1 MRHTPNCGKAR
12 SGLCPNQ
19 KSRTRSLFSSGDL
32 HAVPF
37 PGTSGSWI
45 LSRAAWTPTGTQR
58 GTWVAGHGSHPC
70 TIMPALSN
78 HFCFLFCFV
87 FFFAVLQRAF
97 PFHILQISSFPNSS
111 HARTDFLAWL
121 GELQTHRWR
130 NESDT
135 VQFLK
140 PWSMGRFSQQ
150 QVKQLQQE
158 FLVYRLSVFNDV
170 QKFSKVLKLTCELRH
185 GILGIHQGEGWMG

>member
-1 MRHTPNCGKAR
+1 MPKPEVKNLVPVFLWRPPC
-12 SGLCPNQ
+12 C
-19 KSRTRSLFSSGDL
+19 
-32 HAVPF
+32 PF
-37 PGTSGSWI
+37 PRHIRELDPEQSSLDSNWNSEGNLGSRSW
-45 LSRAAWTPTGTQR
+45 LTPLHHNTN
-58 GTWVAGHGSHPC
+58 
-70 TIMPALSN
+70 TIQS
-78 HFCFLFCFV
+78 FFVLFCFV

-170 QKFSKVLKLTCELRH
+170 QKFSKLLKLTCEFRH

>member
-45 LSRAAWTPTGTQR
+45 LSRAAWTPTGTHR

-70 TIMPALSN
+70 TTIPTLSN
-78 HFCFLFCFV
+78 HFLFCFV
-87 FFFAVLQRAF
+87 LCFSLQCYKELF
-97 PFHILQISSFPNSS
+97 PFTYSRSRPSLTAAMHAQTSWHGWGSCRHTVGGMSRTLCSS
-111 HARTDFLAWL
+111 
-121 GELQTHRWR
+121 
-130 NESDT
+130 
-135 VQFLK
+135 
-140 PWSMGRFSQQ
+140 
-150 QVKQLQQE
+150 
-158 FLVYRLSVFNDV
+158 
-170 QKFSKVLKLTCELRH
+170 
-185 GILGIHQGEGWMG
+185 